1 MDNVRIS
8 SLLRRYLAGRCSA
21 EEEAELIEYITDH
34 DDEEIRLILDDVWNN
49 PEYQLPQSRSEV
61 ILDRI
66 LGRKGEIRPRRMI
79 PTWTRI
85 AATVALFT
93 AAGIGIYQMSAWQ
106 TDEAAKALAENAAVH
121 QFIKLPDGST
131 VLLNTGSTLDFPEA
145 FDAQTREVRL
155 SGEAFFNIREDQARP
170 FVVHT
175 GALKTTVLGT
185 SFNVKAYEGEDN
197 ITVTVKSGRVKVSDE
212 RKVLGI
218 INPDEQITFSRAT
231 QQMQQRGV
239 KSEEVI
245 AWAERDIFFDDVTMA
260 EATRILAQRFS
271 TQIVLENDNINGCRF
286 TATFVQGEDLY
297 QILDVICAFNGVRY
311 VEESGVIRLS
321 GAGCAGE
328 IDEANAETETEGE
341 IELEVKSENE
351 AKPNS

>member
-1 MDNVRIS
+1 
-8 SLLRRYLAGRCSA
+8 
-21 EEEAELIEYITDH
+21 
-34 DDEEIRLILDDVWNN
+34 
-49 PEYQLPQSRSEV
+49 

-93 AAGIGIYQMSAWQ
+93 AAGVGIYQMSAWQ

-197 ITVTVKSGRVKVSDE
+197 
-212 RKVLGI
+212 
-218 INPDEQITFSRAT
+218 
-231 QQMQQRGV
+231 
-239 KSEEVI
+239 
-245 AWAERDIFFDDVTMA
+245 
-260 EATRILAQRFS
+260 
-271 TQIVLENDNINGCRF
+271 
-286 TATFVQGEDLY
+286 
-297 QILDVICAFNGVRY
+297 
-311 VEESGVIRLS
+311 
-321 GAGCAGE
+321 
-328 IDEANAETETEGE
+328 
-341 IELEVKSENE
+341 
-351 AKPNS
+351 